1 MGCWNET
8 CMISHLPIH
17 EGEQVGAVIL
27 ARVGDSHTSSHCDE
41 VWKPVSPVFMGEYT
55 GYGSISVAD
64 DDYYAKKVM
73 VAYHNINKSLPFRY
87 RPEGKTRYEDVNW
100 GAMDTDSFLRAIHD
114 GECKL
119 SVKVL
124 TMSETGEWA
133 KTSIKTQQLA
143 LVLIKKPILDFIN
156 EHVNAMDRTYPQS
169 TRPLSEAG
177 LCGAT
182 SHTELKE
189 LHAHNVDVSSI
200 IRLGYWMN
208 QNRLQ
213 WMPTSG
219 SGSQGSIESKAQ
231 VDFYELQAKLAL
243 ETYWENGPEYDD

>member
-143 LVLIKKPILDFIN
+143 G
-156 EHVNAMDRTYPQS
+156 AYQ
-169 TRPLSEAG
+169 EAD
-177 LCGAT
+177 
-182 SHTELKE
+182 SR
-189 LHAHNVDVSSI
+189 LH
-200 IRLGYWMN
+200 
-208 QNRLQ
+208 Q
-213 WMPTSG
+213 
-219 SGSQGSIESKAQ
+219 
-231 VDFYELQAKLAL
+231 
-243 ETYWENGPEYDD
+243 